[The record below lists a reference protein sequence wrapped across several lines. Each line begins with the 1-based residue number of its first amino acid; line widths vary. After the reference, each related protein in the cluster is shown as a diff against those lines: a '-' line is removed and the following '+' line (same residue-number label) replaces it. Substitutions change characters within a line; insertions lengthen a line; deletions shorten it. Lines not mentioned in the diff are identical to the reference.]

1 MADRSFEMT
10 LERLFAEAPAFAD
23 ADLFASRVEDRMMRG
38 WSFRQFLI
46 GSLGLLGGLIGG
58 AQVLGSGLVARLG
71 TVTESS
77 RHLVSARLSDLAA
90 AHILPASLFPANL
103 ALDGEVVWMAG
114 ALAAVAVGLALT
126 RAIRDI

>member
-1 MADRSFEMT
+1 MADRSFEMS

-23 ADLFASRVEDRMMRG
+23 ADLFAARVEERMVRG

-58 AQVLGSGLVARLG
+58 AQVIGSGLAERLG
-71 TVTESS
+71 AATESS
-77 RHLVSARLSDLAA
+77 RRLVSERLSDLTA
-90 AHILPASLFPANL
+90 AHILPASLGA
-103 ALDGEVVWMAG
+103 DGEIIWMAG
-114 ALAAVAVGLALT
+114 ALAAVAIGLALT